1 MSDELSNVTS
11 TEAPAPSNFRARF
24 ESYKRTQRRKSL
36 GLAEV
41 AALASAAV
49 LAFAALFAYLFLLRP
64 ERARLHELT
73 TERATLQTRI
83 QNAHREFTERKDT
96 QSSVREILASLEN
109 FEINHLGVA
118 GGGSTSVIEELHGLL
133 IRDNLRISGGMS
145 YTQLTESA
153 PGADVQ
159 RQARGGDPNALRVT
173 QSVFPGVGITLT
185 VEGTYPNLRRFIRD
199 VEASRHFIV
208 INGVEL
214 EGLNEAGQSSSAPGE
229 EAAPRG
235 SLVSLRLDMA
245 AYFRRAGATAP

>member
-1 MSDELSNVTS
+1 MSHEISNV
-11 TEAPAPSNFRARF
+11 PSGDAAEPSGLRARI
-24 ESYKRTQRRKSL
+24 ERYKRRQRRKSL

-49 LAFAALFAYLFLLRP
+49 LMFAALFAYLFLLRP
-64 ERARLHELT
+64 ERARLQELT

-83 QNAHREFTERKDT
+83 QTANREFAERRDT
-96 QSSVREILASLEN
+96 QSSVREILSSLEN
-109 FEINHLGVA
+109 FEINHLGVVS
-118 GGGSTSVIEELHGLL
+118 GGSTSVIEELHGLL

-145 YTQLTESA
+145 YTQLTEAA
-153 PGADVQ
+153 PGADIQ
-159 RQARGGDPNALRVT
+159 QQARGGDPNALRVT

-199 VEASRHFIV
+199 VEGSRHFIV
-208 INGVEL
+208 INAVEL
-214 EGLNEAGQSSSAPGE
+214 EGTNDAGQSSAAPGG
-229 EAAPRG
+229 EASPRG